1 MKITYTR
8 QFKKDFKK
16 AEKQQRN
23 LEELKTVINDLLA
36 KGVLDPSF
44 RDHPLVSNWKGYREC
59 HLSSDWLLIYKRTP
73 EELILVRMGTHS
85 ELFK

>member
-16 AEKQQRN
+16 AEKQRN
-23 LEELKTVINDLLA
+23 LENLKTVIHDLFS

-59 HLSSDWLLIYKRTP
+59 HLSPDWLLIYKLTAD
-73 EELILVRMGTHS
+73 ELILVRMGTHS